1 MEITLLSTASPSVN
15 YQRHT
20 GNLLACTNKGEL
32 QRWFRMEHSVRFFMA
47 ALILPIIFF
56 TCQAKAAVDDT
67 LFKRWVGRAFLTLDC
82 TSPAAQPS
90 DISQRFADP
99 AAVKAGWA
107 FLKRC
112 RDDGLTSSPEAVAAE
127 NYLYIRFVAG
137 QTGDTGFKVLP
148 WSYYLLKT
156 AGSAGGFLQAMRSNP
171 NNPVS
176 EPDPDVRKWGNQ
188 GYEDG
193 IMDYESRT
201 GQTTS
206 LKTNAAEVAWKYL
219 ADVFY

>member
-1 MEITLLSTASPSVN
+1 MAPNLLSPASPGVQ
-15 YQRHT
+15 YQRLT
-20 GNLLACTNKGEL
+20 RKLLVRTNKGEL
-32 QRWFRMEHSVRFFMA
+32 HRWFRMDHSVRFFTA
-47 ALILPIIFF
+47 ALILSIVFF
-56 TCQAKAAVDDT
+56 TCQATAAVDDT

-82 TSPAAQPS
+82 TSPAPQPS

-99 AAVKAGWA
+99 AAVRAGWA

-112 RDDGLTSSPEAVAAE
+112 RDDGLTSSPDAIAAE

-137 QTGDTGFKVLP
+137 QTGDTGFKLFP

-193 IMDYESRT
+193 ILDYESRT
-201 GQTTS
+201 GQTAS
-206 LKTNAAEVAWKYL
+206 LKTDAAEVAWKYL